1 MHASQRFL
9 HRTGRIIQSLLRLL
23 MLAPGLAL
31 AAAADPATSGV
42 LPDIEVYSGREA
54 LERQANRFVTE
65 LLAPQ
70 RPQESL
76 SKWTTPVCPL
86 VAGLSREAGET
97 LLRALT
103 TTWQSAGVPLAGEHC
118 DANLY
123 VIATTD
129 PGTFLKKWQGHDR
142 RLFGHA
148 SPSKIHRFE
157 TDSRPVRVWRNVT
170 TDSPGAAVS
179 AADVPAA
186 GIGQQF
192 AGARAT
198 RSYSASRLVYTEV
211 RVFASTIAVMDLKK
225 LEGVPYATLGAYLA
239 LVTAAEIDP
248 HAPVHGAS
256 TILSLMSPSG
266 IDRSAPT
273 SLTAWDL
280 AFLRGL
286 YATDAR
292 VTTQRSMI
300 AERIV
305 RDMAG
310 GATEP

>member
-1 MHASQRFL
+1 MRPSRRL
-9 HRTGRIIQSLLRLL
+9 LKRTGTRIPPLLRLL
-23 MLAPGLAL
+23 LLAPGLAR
-31 AAAADPATSGV
+31 AEAADPATSGV

-157 TDSRPVRVWRNVT
+157 TDPRPVRVWRNVT